1 MKPSKIILTAFLIAL
16 FIVQIPIQAQS
27 KSREALGESLVES
40 IQKKDLEGFKSLLIP
55 KEVAV
60 KLFETNL
67 SENADAIARDSL
79 VNQYVVSYEGTVVA
93 RYEKNFWDL
102 VNLSETHSINWTP
115 LNFEVLYKYEST
127 EEEYLPF
134 LIYTKLN
141 NSDYNY
147 FYVSAVRYKGQWFL
161 EDKMELTKGA
171 KYAPK
176 D

>member
-1 MKPSKIILTAFLIAL
+1 MKPIKIILTALLIAL
-16 FIVQIPIQAQS
+16 FLVQIPLQAQS

-67 SENADAIARDSL
+67 SENADTQARDSL
-79 VNQYVVSYEGTVVA
+79 VNQYVTSYEGTVVA

-102 VNLSETHSINWTP
+102 VNLNETHSIKWTP
-115 LNFEVLYKYEST
+115 LNFEVLYKYESK

-141 NSDYNY
+141 DSDYNY